1 MNRFMLPM
9 QLTCLTL
16 AVCTQLYAQDNVV
29 TNSAS
34 QTSGVEA
41 EQKETTQLAP
51 IVVTATRSAKSI
63 ADIAGTVYS
72 IDQAEIEK
80 QANAGKSIAD
90 ILGTLVPS
98 LTPSSGTTSNYGMTM
113 RGRVV
118 QYMIDGVPQTG
129 SRDGSRQLNSIQPSM
144 IERIE
149 VVSGATSIY
158 GSGATGGIINIITK
172 RGGQDPISFETKIG
186 VTAGNNFKSD
196 AMAYEASQSVLFNQG
211 ALQGAFGASY
221 TTRGEIQ
228 DSHGNRIGP
237 EVAQTDRQDTDT
249 LDLNGRLTWN
259 ISDSQSLSFGAQY
272 FKDEQDSEYGADYG
286 TYGPYNLANL
296 IFRTAPSLKAVKGL
310 ELSEQP
316 QTERWGVNTQYQN
329 EDILGHALNAEAY
342 YRKEKGR
349 WFPTVSPLGNSSLNG
364 ALAQLYPNY
373 ADPRSPDFL
382 NAIRYGYGVV
392 QSSNEIDV
400 AGTRLMLSKDFTL
413 NDRILNLNYGVDYE
427 NEKNKAYVTRYD
439 FDDFYNSNG
448 LKHTAVKDYKFG
460 PDFENNKLGFYLQ
473 GDYNLTDRF
482 NLQAGIRHER
492 IDSEVS
498 DSTPYREAIP
508 ADILAE
514 LGYDYDAKALKGGK
528 IKHDATLFNI
538 GGVFHLT
545 DAQQVFANFSQGFS
559 LPDVQRMLRD
569 VPATFVVTSN
579 NIEPIKVNN
588 YELGWRLQGES
599 GSNLGLTAFYN
610 DSDKVVKFN
619 GIPNYNIEV
628 IDTDERVYGVEGNV
642 SYRLQQNWTVGGTMA
657 YTRGQF
663 KNTAGKWQELDAIRV
678 APLKGTAF
686 SEWQF
691 NNDMSLRV
699 QALAIGGT
707 DKAKKDA
714 VKYGSTLP
722 AEIKG
727 FTTMD
732 VIANAKAGPGTVGF
746 GVYNVWNADYKTVFS
761 QAVAPTYGAIS
772 SLAAQGRTYGLS
784 YTLKY

>member
-16 AVCTQLYAQDNVV
+16 AVCTQLYAQDNVL

-34 QTSGVEA
+34 QTSSVEA
-41 EQKETTQLAP
+41 QQKETTQLAP

-129 SRDGSRQLNSIQPSM
+129 YRDGSRQLNSIQPSM

-172 RGGQDPISFETKIG
+172 RGGQDPISFESKVG

-259 ISDSQSLSFGAQY
+259 ISDEQSLSFGAQY
-272 FKDEQDSEYGADYG
+272 FKDEQDSEYGPDYG
-286 TYGPYNLANL
+286 PNLAYVK
-296 IFRTAPSLKAVKGL
+296 RDPTYTASLAAVKGMQL
-310 ELSEQP
+310 ETQP
-316 QTERWGVNTQYQN
+316 QTERYAFNTQYENQN
-329 EDILGHALNAEAY
+329 VLGHTLNAEAY
-342 YRKEKGR
+342 YRNEQAR
-349 WFPTVSPLGNSSLNG
+349 WFPSAQAMGGGLYLVYQSETDIDVYGARVALQKQFDLNG
-364 ALAQLYPNY
+364 RNLGL
-373 ADPRSPDFL
+373 S
-382 NAIRYGYGVV
+382 YG
-392 QSSNEIDV
+392 I
-400 AGTRLMLSKDFTL
+400 
-413 NDRILNLNYGVDYE
+413 DYE
-427 NEKNKAYVTRYD
+427 NEQDEQNIQMYD
-439 FDDFYNSNG
+439 SAAFVASNG
-448 LKHTAVKDYKFG
+448 LNYKPFNYYAFG
-460 PDFENNKLGFYLQ
+460 PDVETEKLGTFVQ
-473 GDYNLTDRF
+473 TDFDVTDR
-482 NLQAGIRHER
+482 LGLKAGVRYER
-492 IDSEVS
+492 VESQVDE
-498 DSTPYREAIP
+498 STPYMEAIT
-508 ADILAE
+508 ADLQP
-514 LGYDYDAKALKGGK
+514 GYQTKTLNGGK
-528 IKHDATLFNI
+528 VKHDATLFNF
-538 GGVFHLT
+538 GALYHLT
-545 DAQQVFANFSQGFS
+545 DAQQVFANFSQGS
-559 LPDVQRMLRD
+559 NLPDIQRMLRD
-569 VPATFVVTSN
+569 VPASFTVNSQT
-579 NIEPIKVNN
+579 IDPIKVNN
-588 YELGWRLQGES
+588 YELGWRVQAA
-599 GSNLGLTAFYN
+599 NGLNASVTTFYN
-610 DSDKVVKFN
+610 DSDKSLKF
-619 GIPNYNIEV
+619 GRPNYTIEV
-628 IDTDERVYGVEGNV
+628 LDTDERVYGVEGNL
-642 SYRLQQNWTVGGTMA
+642 SYRLQPNWTVGGTMA

-714 VKYGSTLP
+714 VKYGSTVP

-727 FTTMD
+727 FATMD

-746 GVYNVWNADYKTVFS
+746 GVYNVWNTDYKSVYS
-761 QAVAPTYGAIS
+761 QAVESVYGAIS
-772 SLAAQGRTYGLS
+772 SLPAQGRTYGLS

>member
-16 AVCTQLYAQDNVV
+16 AVCTQLYAQDNVL

-41 EQKETTQLAP
+41 QQKETTQLAP

-129 SRDGSRQLNSIQPSM
+129 YRDGSRQLNSIQPSM

-158 GSGATGGIINIITK
+158 GSGATGGIINIVTK
-172 RGGQDPISFETKIG
+172 RGGQDPISFETQVG

-259 ISDSQSLSFGAQY
+259 ISDEQSLSFGAQY
-272 FKDEQDSEYGADYG
+272 FNDEQDSEYGPDYG
-286 TYGPYNLANL
+286 PNLAYVK
-296 IFRTAPSLKAVKGL
+296 RDPTYTASLAAVKGMQL
-310 ELSEQP
+310 ETQP
-316 QTERWGVNTQYQN
+316 QTERYSFNTQYENQN
-329 EDILGHALNAEAY
+329 VLGHTLNAEAY
-342 YRKEKGR
+342 YRNEQAR
-349 WFPTVSPLGNSSLNG
+349 WFPSAQAMGGGLYLVYQSETDIDVYGARVALQKQFDLNG
-364 ALAQLYPNY
+364 HNLGL
-373 ADPRSPDFL
+373 S
-382 NAIRYGYGVV
+382 YG
-392 QSSNEIDV
+392 I
-400 AGTRLMLSKDFTL
+400 
-413 NDRILNLNYGVDYE
+413 DYE
-427 NEKNKAYVTRYD
+427 NEQDEQNIQMYD
-439 FDDFYNSNG
+439 SAAFVASNG
-448 LKHTAVKDYKFG
+448 LNYKPFNYYAFG
-460 PDFENNKLGFYLQ
+460 PDVETEKLGTFVQ
-473 GDYNLTDRF
+473 TDFDVTDR
-482 NLQAGIRHER
+482 LGLKAGVRYER
-492 IDSEVS
+492 VESQVDK
-498 DSTPYREAIP
+498 STPYMEAIT
-508 ADILAE
+508 ADLQP
-514 LGYDYDAKALKGGK
+514 GYQAKTLNGGK
-528 IKHDATLFNI
+528 VKHDATLFNF
-538 GGVFHLT
+538 GALYHLT
-545 DAQQVFANFSQGFS
+545 DAQQVFANFSQGS
-559 LPDVQRMLRD
+559 NLPDIQRMLRD
-569 VPATFVVTSN
+569 VPASFTVNSQT
-579 NIEPIKVNN
+579 IDPIKVNN
-588 YELGWRLQGES
+588 YELGWRVQAA
-599 GSNLGLTAFYN
+599 NGLNASVTTFYN
-610 DSDKVVKFN
+610 DSDKSLKF
-619 GIPNYNIEV
+619 GRPNYTIEV
-628 IDTDERVYGVEGNV
+628 LDTDERVYGVEGNL
-642 SYRLQQNWTVGGTMA
+642 SYRLQPNWTVGGTMA

-691 NNDMSLRV
+691 YNDMSLRV

-714 VKYGSTLP
+714 EKYGSTVP

-727 FTTMD
+727 FATMD

-746 GVYNVWNADYKTVFS
+746 GVYNVWNTDYKSVYS
-761 QAVAPTYGAIS
+761 QAVESVYGAIS

>member
-16 AVCTQLYAQDNVV
+16 AVCTQLYAQDDVV

-41 EQKETTQLAP
+41 QQKETTQLAP

-72 IDQAEIEK
+72 IDHAEIEK

-90 ILGTLVPS
+90 ILGMLVPS

-129 SRDGSRQLNSIQPSM
+129 YRDGSRQLNSIQPSM

-172 RGGQDPISFETKIG
+172 RGGQDPISFETKVG

-259 ISDSQSLSFGAQY
+259 ISDEQSLSFGAQY
-272 FKDEQDSEYGADYG
+272 FNDEQDSEYGPDYG
-286 TYGPYNLANL
+286 PNLAYVK
-296 IFRTAPSLKAVKGL
+296 RDPTYTASLAAVKGMQL
-310 ELSEQP
+310 ETQP
-316 QTERWGVNTQYQN
+316 QTERYAFNTQYENQN
-329 EDILGHALNAEAY
+329 VLGHTLNAEAY
-342 YRKEKGR
+342 YRNEQAR
-349 WFPTVSPLGNSSLNG
+349 WFPSAQAMGGGLYLVYQSETDIDVYGARVALQKQFELNG
-364 ALAQLYPNY
+364 RNLGL
-373 ADPRSPDFL
+373 S
-382 NAIRYGYGVV
+382 YG
-392 QSSNEIDV
+392 I
-400 AGTRLMLSKDFTL
+400 
-413 NDRILNLNYGVDYE
+413 DYE
-427 NEKNKAYVTRYD
+427 NEQDEQNIQMYD
-439 FDDFYNSNG
+439 SAAFVASNG
-448 LKHTAVKDYKFG
+448 LNYKPFNYYAFG
-460 PDFENNKLGFYLQ
+460 PDVETEKLGTFVQ
-473 GDYNLTDRF
+473 TDFDVTDR
-482 NLQAGIRHER
+482 LGLKAGVRYER
-492 IDSEVS
+492 VESQVDK
-498 DSTPYREAIP
+498 STPYMEAIT
-508 ADILAE
+508 ADLQP
-514 LGYDYDAKALKGGK
+514 GYQAKTLNGGK
-528 IKHDATLFNI
+528 VKHDATLFNL
-538 GGVFHLT
+538 GAVYHLT
-545 DAQQVFANFSQGFS
+545 DAQQIFANFSQGS
-559 LPDVQRMLRD
+559 NLPDIQRMLRD
-569 VPATFVVTSN
+569 VPASFTVNSQT
-579 NIEPIKVNN
+579 IDPIKVNN
-588 YELGWRLQGES
+588 YELGWRVQAE
-599 GSNLGLTAFYN
+599 NGLNASVTTFYN
-610 DSDKVVKFN
+610 DSDKSLKF
-619 GIPNYNIEV
+619 GRPNYTIEV
-628 IDTDERVYGVEGNV
+628 LDTDERVYGVEGNL
-642 SYRLQQNWTVGGTMA
+642 SYRLQPNWTVGGTMA

-714 VKYGSTLP
+714 VKYGSTVP

-727 FTTMD
+727 FATMD

-746 GVYNVWNADYKTVFS
+746 GVYNVWNTDYKSVYS
-761 QAVAPTYGAIS
+761 QAVESVYAAIS
-772 SLAAQGRTYGLS
+772 SLPAQGRTYGLS

>member
-16 AVCTQLYAQDNVV
+16 AVCTQLYAQDNVL

-41 EQKETTQLAP
+41 QQKETTQLAP

-129 SRDGSRQLNSIQPSM
+129 YRDGSRQLNSIQPSM

-172 RGGQDPISFETKIG
+172 RGGQDPISFETKVG

-259 ISDSQSLSFGAQY
+259 ISDEQSLSFGAQY
-272 FKDEQDSEYGADYG
+272 FNDEQDSEYGPDYG
-286 TYGPYNLANL
+286 PNLAYVK
-296 IFRTAPSLKAVKGL
+296 RDPTYTASLAAVKGMQL
-310 ELSEQP
+310 ETQP
-316 QTERWGVNTQYQN
+316 QTERYSFNTQYENQN
-329 EDILGHALNAEAY
+329 VLGHTLNAEAY
-342 YRKEKGR
+342 YRNEQAR
-349 WFPTVSPLGNSSLNG
+349 WFPSAQAMGGGLYLVYQSETDIDVYGARVALQKQFDLNG
-364 ALAQLYPNY
+364 HNLGL
-373 ADPRSPDFL
+373 S
-382 NAIRYGYGVV
+382 YG
-392 QSSNEIDV
+392 I
-400 AGTRLMLSKDFTL
+400 
-413 NDRILNLNYGVDYE
+413 DYE
-427 NEKNKAYVTRYD
+427 NEQDEQNIQMYD
-439 FDDFYNSNG
+439 SAAFVASNG
-448 LKHTAVKDYKFG
+448 LNYKPFNYYAFG
-460 PDFENNKLGFYLQ
+460 PDVETEKLGTFVQ
-473 GDYNLTDRF
+473 TDFDVTDR
-482 NLQAGIRHER
+482 LGLKAGVRYER
-492 IDSEVS
+492 VESQVDK
-498 DSTPYREAIP
+498 STPYMEAIT
-508 ADILAE
+508 ADLQP
-514 LGYDYDAKALKGGK
+514 GYQAKTLNGGK
-528 IKHDATLFNI
+528 VKHDATLFNL
-538 GGVFHLT
+538 GAVYHLT
-545 DAQQVFANFSQGFS
+545 DAQQMFANFSQGS
-559 LPDVQRMLRD
+559 NLPDIQRMLRD
-569 VPATFVVTSN
+569 VPASFTVNSQT
-579 NIEPIKVNN
+579 IDPIKVNN
-588 YELGWRLQGES
+588 YELGWRVQAA
-599 GSNLGLTAFYN
+599 NGLNASVTTFYN
-610 DSDKVVKFN
+610 DSDKSLKF
-619 GIPNYNIEV
+619 GRPNYTIEV
-628 IDTDERVYGVEGNV
+628 LDTDERVYGVEGNL
-642 SYRLQQNWTVGGTMA
+642 SYRLQPNWTVGGTMA

-691 NNDMSLRV
+691 YNDMSLRV

-714 VKYGSTLP
+714 EKYGSTVP
-722 AEIKG
+722 A
-727 FTTMD
+727 
-732 VIANAKAGPGTVGF
+732 
-746 GVYNVWNADYKTVFS
+746 
-761 QAVAPTYGAIS
+761 
-772 SLAAQGRTYGLS
+772 
-784 YTLKY
+784 

>member
-16 AVCTQLYAQDNVV
+16 AVCTQLYAQDNVL

-41 EQKETTQLAP
+41 QQKETTQLAP
-51 IVVTATRSAKSI
+51 IVMTATRSAKSI

-129 SRDGSRQLNSIQPSM
+129 YRDGSRQLNSIQPSM

-172 RGGQDPISFETKIG
+172 RGGQDPISFETKVG
-186 VTAGNNFKSD
+186 VTAGNNFKAD

-259 ISDSQSLSFGAQY
+259 ISDEQSLSFGAQY
-272 FKDEQDSEYGADYG
+272 FNDEQDSEYGPDYG
-286 TYGPYNLANL
+286 PDLAYVKRDPTYTASLA
-296 IFRTAPSLKAVKGL
+296 AVKGMQL
-310 ELSEQP
+310 ETQP
-316 QTERWGVNTQYQN
+316 QTERYAFNTQYENQN
-329 EDILGHALNAEAY
+329 VLGHTLNAEAY
-342 YRKEKGR
+342 YRNEQAR
-349 WFPTVSPLGNSSLNG
+349 WFPSAQAMGGGLYLVYQSETDIDVYGARVALQKQFDLNG
-364 ALAQLYPNY
+364 RNLGL
-373 ADPRSPDFL
+373 S
-382 NAIRYGYGVV
+382 YG
-392 QSSNEIDV
+392 I
-400 AGTRLMLSKDFTL
+400 
-413 NDRILNLNYGVDYE
+413 DYE
-427 NEKNKAYVTRYD
+427 NEQDEQNIQMYD
-439 FDDFYNSNG
+439 SAVFVASNG
-448 LKHTAVKDYKFG
+448 LNYKPFNYYAFG
-460 PDFENNKLGFYLQ
+460 PDVETEKLGTFVQ
-473 GDYNLTDRF
+473 TDFDVTDR
-482 NLQAGIRHER
+482 LGLKAGVRYER
-492 IDSEVS
+492 VESQVEE
-498 DSTPYREAIP
+498 STPYMEAIT
-508 ADILAE
+508 ADLQP
-514 LGYDYDAKALKGGK
+514 GYQAKTLNGGK
-528 IKHDATLFNI
+528 VKHDATLFNL
-538 GGVFHLT
+538 GAVYHLT
-545 DAQQVFANFSQGFS
+545 DAQQMFANFSQGS
-559 LPDVQRMLRD
+559 NLPDIQRMLRD
-569 VPATFVVTSN
+569 VPASFTVNSQT
-579 NIEPIKVNN
+579 IDPIKVNN
-588 YELGWRLQGES
+588 YELGWRVQAA
-599 GSNLGLTAFYN
+599 NGLNASVTTFYN
-610 DSDKVVKFN
+610 DSDKSLKF
-619 GIPNYNIEV
+619 GRPNYTIEV
-628 IDTDERVYGVEGNV
+628 LDTDERVYGVEGNL
-642 SYRLQQNWTVGGTMA
+642 SYRLQPNWTVGGTMA

-714 VKYGSTLP
+714 VKYGSTVP

-727 FTTMD
+727 FATMD

-746 GVYNVWNADYKTVFS
+746 GVYNVWNTDYKSVYS
-761 QAVAPTYGAIS
+761 QAVESVYGAIS

>member
-34 QTSGVEA
+34 QTSSVEA
-41 EQKETTQLAP
+41 KQKETTQLAP

-129 SRDGSRQLNSIQPSM
+129 YRDGSRQLNSIQPSM

-172 RGGQDPISFETKIG
+172 RGGQDPISFESKVG

-259 ISDSQSLSFGAQY
+259 ISDEQSLSFGAQY
-272 FKDEQDSEYGADYG
+272 FNDEQDSEYGPDYG
-286 TYGPYNLANL
+286 PNLAYVK
-296 IFRTAPSLKAVKGL
+296 RDPTYTASLAAVKGMQL
-310 ELSEQP
+310 ETQP
-316 QTERWGVNTQYQN
+316 QTERYAFNTQYENQN
-329 EDILGHALNAEAY
+329 VLGHTLNAEAY
-342 YRKEKGR
+342 YRNEQAR
-349 WFPTVSPLGNSSLNG
+349 WFPSAQAMGGGLYLVYQSETDIDVYGARVALQKQFDLNG
-364 ALAQLYPNY
+364 RKLGL
-373 ADPRSPDFL
+373 S
-382 NAIRYGYGVV
+382 YG
-392 QSSNEIDV
+392 I
-400 AGTRLMLSKDFTL
+400 
-413 NDRILNLNYGVDYE
+413 DYE
-427 NEKNKAYVTRYD
+427 NEQDEQNIQMYD
-439 FDDFYNSNG
+439 SAAFVASNG
-448 LKHTAVKDYKFG
+448 LNYKPFNYYAFG
-460 PDFENNKLGFYLQ
+460 PDVETEKLGTFVQ
-473 GDYNLTDRF
+473 TDFDVTDR
-482 NLQAGIRHER
+482 LGLKAGVRYER
-492 IDSEVS
+492 VESQVDE
-498 DSTPYREAIP
+498 STPYMEAIT
-508 ADILAE
+508 ADLQP
-514 LGYDYDAKALKGGK
+514 GYQAKTLNGGK
-528 IKHDATLFNI
+528 VKHDATLFNL
-538 GGVFHLT
+538 GALYHLT
-545 DAQQVFANFSQGFS
+545 DAQQIFANFSQGS
-559 LPDVQRMLRD
+559 NLPDIQRMLRD
-569 VPATFVVTSN
+569 VPASFTVNSQT
-579 NIEPIKVNN
+579 IDPIKVNN
-588 YELGWRLQGES
+588 YELGWRVQAA
-599 GSNLGLTAFYN
+599 NGLNASVTTFYN
-610 DSDKVVKFN
+610 DSDKSLKF
-619 GIPNYNIEV
+619 GRPNYTIEV
-628 IDTDERVYGVEGNV
+628 LDTDERVYGVEGNL
-642 SYRLQQNWTVGGTMA
+642 SYRLQPNWTVGGTMA

-663 KNTAGKWQELDAIRV
+663 KNTAANWQELDAIRV

-714 VKYGSTLP
+714 VKYGSTVP

-727 FTTMD
+727 FATMD

-746 GVYNVWNADYKTVFS
+746 GVYNVWNTDYKSVYS
-761 QAVAPTYGAIS
+761 QAVESVYGAIS
-772 SLAAQGRTYGLS
+772 SLPAQGRTYGLS

>member
-1 MNRFMLPM
+1 MNRFMLPT

-16 AVCTQLYAQDNVV
+16 AVCTQLYAQDNVL

-34 QTSGVEA
+34 QTSSVGA
-41 EQKETTQLAP
+41 QQKETTQLAP

-172 RGGQDPISFETKIG
+172 RGGQDPISFETKVG

-259 ISDSQSLSFGAQY
+259 ISDEQSLSFGAQY
-272 FKDEQDSEYGADYG
+272 FNDEQDSEYGPDYG
-286 TYGPYNLANL
+286 PNLAYVK
-296 IFRTAPSLKAVKGL
+296 RDPTYTASLAAVKGMQL
-310 ELSEQP
+310 ETQP
-316 QTERWGVNTQYQN
+316 QTERYAFNTQYENQN
-329 EDILGHALNAEAY
+329 VLGHTLNAEAY
-342 YRKEKGR
+342 YRNEQAR
-349 WFPTVSPLGNSSLNG
+349 WFPSAQAMGGGLYLVYQSETDIDVYGARVALQKQFDLNG
-364 ALAQLYPNY
+364 RNLGL
-373 ADPRSPDFL
+373 S
-382 NAIRYGYGVV
+382 YG
-392 QSSNEIDV
+392 I
-400 AGTRLMLSKDFTL
+400 
-413 NDRILNLNYGVDYE
+413 DYE
-427 NEKNKAYVTRYD
+427 NEQDEQNIQMYD
-439 FDDFYNSNG
+439 SAAFVASNG
-448 LKHTAVKDYKFG
+448 LNYKPFNYYAFG
-460 PDFENNKLGFYLQ
+460 PDVETEKLGTFVQ
-473 GDYNLTDRF
+473 TDFDVTDR
-482 NLQAGIRHER
+482 LGLKAGVRYER
-492 IDSEVS
+492 VESQVDE
-498 DSTPYREAIP
+498 STPYMEAIT
-508 ADILAE
+508 ADLQP
-514 LGYDYDAKALKGGK
+514 GYQAKTLNGGK
-528 IKHDATLFNI
+528 VKHDATLFNL
-538 GGVFHLT
+538 GAVYHLT
-545 DAQQVFANFSQGFS
+545 DAQQVFANFSQGSS
-559 LPDVQRMLRD
+559 LPDIQRMLRD
-569 VPATFVVTSN
+569 VPANFTVNSQT
-579 NIEPIKVNN
+579 IDPIKVNN
-588 YELGWRLQGES
+588 YELGWRVQAA
-599 GSNLGLTAFYN
+599 NGLNASVTTFYN
-610 DSDKVVKFN
+610 DSDKSLKF
-619 GIPNYNIEV
+619 GRPNYTIEV
-628 IDTDERVYGVEGNV
+628 LDTHERVYGVEGNL
-642 SYRLQQNWTVGGTMA
+642 SYRLQPNWTVGGTMA

-714 VKYGSTLP
+714 VKYGSTVP
-722 AEIKG
+722 AEING
-727 FTTMD
+727 FATMD

-746 GVYNVWNADYKTVFS
+746 GVYNVWNTDYKSVYS
-761 QAVAPTYGAIS
+761 QSVESVYGAIS
-772 SLAAQGRTYGLS
+772 SLPAQGRTYGLS

>member
-16 AVCTQLYAQDNVV
+16 AVCTQLYAQDNVL

-41 EQKETTQLAP
+41 QQKETTQLAP

-129 SRDGSRQLNSIQPSM
+129 YRDGSRQLNSIQPSM

-172 RGGQDPISFETKIG
+172 RGGQDPISFETKVG

-259 ISDSQSLSFGAQY
+259 ISDEQSLSFGAQY
-272 FKDEQDSEYGADYG
+272 FNDEQDSEYGPDYG
-286 TYGPYNLANL
+286 PNLAYVK
-296 IFRTAPSLKAVKGL
+296 RDPTYTASLAAVKGMQL
-310 ELSEQP
+310 ETQP
-316 QTERWGVNTQYQN
+316 QTERYAFNTQYENQN
-329 EDILGHALNAEAY
+329 VLGHTLNAEAY
-342 YRKEKGR
+342 YRNEQAR
-349 WFPTVSPLGNSSLNG
+349 WFPSAQAMGGGLYLVYQSETDIDVYGARVALQKQFDLNG
-364 ALAQLYPNY
+364 RNLGL
-373 ADPRSPDFL
+373 S
-382 NAIRYGYGVV
+382 YG
-392 QSSNEIDV
+392 I
-400 AGTRLMLSKDFTL
+400 
-413 NDRILNLNYGVDYE
+413 DYE
-427 NEKNKAYVTRYD
+427 NEQDEQNIQMYD
-439 FDDFYNSNG
+439 SAAFVASNG
-448 LKHTAVKDYKFG
+448 LNYKPFNYYAFG
-460 PDFENNKLGFYLQ
+460 PDVETEKLGTFVQ
-473 GDYNLTDRF
+473 TDFDVTDR
-482 NLQAGIRHER
+482 LGLKAGVRYER
-492 IDSEVS
+492 VESQVDK
-498 DSTPYREAIP
+498 STPYMEAIT
-508 ADILAE
+508 ADLQP
-514 LGYDYDAKALKGGK
+514 GYQAKTLNGGK
-528 IKHDATLFNI
+528 VKHDATLFNL
-538 GGVFHLT
+538 GAVYHLT
-545 DAQQVFANFSQGFS
+545 DAQQMFANFSQGS
-559 LPDVQRMLRD
+559 NLPDIQRMLRD
-569 VPATFVVTSN
+569 VPASFTVNSQT
-579 NIEPIKVNN
+579 IDPIKVNN
-588 YELGWRLQGES
+588 YELGWRVQAA
-599 GSNLGLTAFYN
+599 NGLNASVTTFYN
-610 DSDKVVKFN
+610 DSDKSLKF
-619 GIPNYNIEV
+619 GRPNYTIEV
-628 IDTDERVYGVEGNV
+628 LDTDERVYGVEGNL
-642 SYRLQQNWTVGGTMA
+642 SYRLQPNWTVGGTMA

-714 VKYGSTLP
+714 VKYGSTVP

-727 FTTMD
+727 FATMD

-746 GVYNVWNADYKTVFS
+746 GVYNVWNTDYKSVYS
-761 QAVAPTYGAIS
+761 QAVESVYGAIS

>member
-1 MNRFMLPM
+1 MSRFMLPM

-16 AVCTQLYAQDNVV
+16 AVCTQLYAQDDV
-29 TNSAS
+29 TTTLDS
-34 QTSGVEA
+34 QTSRVEA
-41 EQKETTQLAP
+41 KQKEATQLAP

-90 ILGTLVPS
+90 ILGMLVPS

-129 SRDGSRQLNSIQPSM
+129 YRDGSRQLNSIQPSM

-172 RGGQDPISFETKIG
+172 RGGQDPISFETKVG
-186 VTAGNNFKSD
+186 MTAGNNFKSD
-196 AMAYEASQSVLFNQG
+196 AMAYEASQNILFNQG

-249 LDLNGRLTWN
+249 LDINGRLTWN

-272 FKDEQDSEYGADYG
+272 FNDEQDSEYGPDYG
-286 TYGPYNLANL
+286 
-296 IFRTAPSLKAVKGL
+296 PSLAYLRRDPTYTASLAAVKGMQL
-310 ELSEQP
+310 ETQP
-316 QTERWGVNTQYQN
+316 QTERYAFNTQYENQN
-329 EDILGHALNAEAY
+329 VLGHTLNAEAY
-342 YRKEKGR
+342 YRNEQAR
-349 WFPTVSPLGNSSLNG
+349 WFPSAQAMGGGLYLVYQSETDIDVYGARVALQKQFDLNG
-364 ALAQLYPNY
+364 RKLGL
-373 ADPRSPDFL
+373 S
-382 NAIRYGYGVV
+382 YG
-392 QSSNEIDV
+392 I
-400 AGTRLMLSKDFTL
+400 
-413 NDRILNLNYGVDYE
+413 DYE
-427 NEKNKAYVTRYD
+427 NEQDEQNIQMYD
-439 FDDFYNSNG
+439 SAAFVASNG
-448 LKHTAVKDYKFG
+448 LNYKPFNYYAFG
-460 PDFENNKLGFYLQ
+460 PDVETEKLGSFIQ
-473 GDYNLTDRF
+473 TDFDVTDR
-482 NLQAGIRHER
+482 LGLKAGVRYER
-492 IDSEVS
+492 VESQVDE
-498 DSTPYREAIP
+498 STPYLEAIT
-508 ADILAE
+508 ADLQS
-514 LGYDYDAKALKGGK
+514 GYQAKTLNGGK
-528 IKHDATLFNI
+528 VKHDATLFNV
-538 GGVFHLT
+538 GAVYHLS
-545 DAQQVFANFSQGFS
+545 DAQQIFANFSQGS
-559 LPDVQRMLRD
+559 NLPDIQRMLRD
-569 VPATFVVTSN
+569 VPASFTVNSQT
-579 NIEPIKVNN
+579 IDPIKVNN
-588 YELGWRLQGES
+588 YELGWRVQAT
-599 GSNLGLTAFYN
+599 NGLNAGVTTFYN
-610 DSDKVVKFN
+610 DSDKSLKF
-619 GIPNYNIEV
+619 GRPNYTIEV
-628 IDTDERVYGVEGNV
+628 LDTDERVYGVEGNA
-642 SYRLQQNWTVGGTMA
+642 SYRLQPNWTVGGTMA

-714 VKYGSTLP
+714 EKYGSTVP

-727 FTTMD
+727 FATMD
-732 VIANAKAGPGTVGF
+732 VIANAKAGPGTIGF
-746 GVYNVWNADYKTVFS
+746 GVYNVWNTDYKSVYS
-761 QAVAPTYGAIS
+761 QSVESVYGAIS

>member
-16 AVCTQLYAQDNVV
+16 AVCTQLYAQDNVL

-41 EQKETTQLAP
+41 QQKETTQLAP
-51 IVVTATRSAKSI
+51 IVMTATRSAKSI

-129 SRDGSRQLNSIQPSM
+129 YRDGSRQLNSIQPSM

-172 RGGQDPISFETKIG
+172 RGGQDPISFETKVG
-186 VTAGNNFKSD
+186 VTAGNNFKAD

-211 ALQGAFGASY
+211 VLQGAFGASY

-259 ISDSQSLSFGAQY
+259 ISDEQSLSFGAQY
-272 FKDEQDSEYGADYG
+272 FNDEQDSEYGPDYG
-286 TYGPYNLANL
+286 PDLAYVKRDPTYTASLA
-296 IFRTAPSLKAVKGL
+296 AVKGMQL
-310 ELSEQP
+310 ETQP
-316 QTERWGVNTQYQN
+316 QTERYAFNTQYENQN
-329 EDILGHALNAEAY
+329 VLGHTLNAEAY
-342 YRKEKGR
+342 YRNEQAR
-349 WFPTVSPLGNSSLNG
+349 WFPSAQAMGGGLYLVYQSETDIDVYGARVALQKQFDLNG
-364 ALAQLYPNY
+364 RNLGL
-373 ADPRSPDFL
+373 S
-382 NAIRYGYGVV
+382 YG
-392 QSSNEIDV
+392 I
-400 AGTRLMLSKDFTL
+400 
-413 NDRILNLNYGVDYE
+413 DYE
-427 NEKNKAYVTRYD
+427 NEQDEQNIQMYD
-439 FDDFYNSNG
+439 SAVFVASNG
-448 LKHTAVKDYKFG
+448 LNYKPFNYYAFG
-460 PDFENNKLGFYLQ
+460 PDVETEKLGTFVQ
-473 GDYNLTDRF
+473 TDFDVTDR
-482 NLQAGIRHER
+482 LGLKAGVRYER
-492 IDSEVS
+492 VESQVEE
-498 DSTPYREAIP
+498 STPYMEAIT
-508 ADILAE
+508 ADLQP
-514 LGYDYDAKALKGGK
+514 GYQAKTLNGGK
-528 IKHDATLFNI
+528 VKHDATLFNL
-538 GGVFHLT
+538 GAVYHLT
-545 DAQQVFANFSQGFS
+545 DAQQMFANFSQGS
-559 LPDVQRMLRD
+559 NLPDIQRMLRD
-569 VPATFVVTSN
+569 VPASFTVNSQT
-579 NIEPIKVNN
+579 IDPIKVNN
-588 YELGWRLQGES
+588 YELGWRVQAA
-599 GSNLGLTAFYN
+599 NGLNASVTTFYN
-610 DSDKVVKFN
+610 DSDKSLKF
-619 GIPNYNIEV
+619 GRPNYTIEV
-628 IDTDERVYGVEGNV
+628 LDTDERVYGVEGNL
-642 SYRLQQNWTVGGTMA
+642 SYRLQPNWTVGGTMA

-714 VKYGSTLP
+714 VKYGSTVP

-727 FTTMD
+727 FATMD

-746 GVYNVWNADYKTVFS
+746 GVYNVWNTDYKSVYS
-761 QAVAPTYGAIS
+761 QAVESVYGAIS
-772 SLAAQGRTYGLS
+772 SLPAQGRTYGLS

>member
-16 AVCTQLYAQDNVV
+16 AVCTQLYAQDNVL

-34 QTSGVEA
+34 QTSSVEA
-41 EQKETTQLAP
+41 QQKETTQLAP

-186 VTAGNNFKSD
+186 MTSGNNVKSD

-259 ISDSQSLSFGAQY
+259 ISDEQSLSFGAQY
-272 FKDEQDSEYGADYG
+272 FNDEQDSEYGPDYG
-286 TYGPYNLANL
+286 PNLAYVK
-296 IFRTAPSLKAVKGL
+296 RDPTYTASLAAVKGMQL
-310 ELSEQP
+310 ETQP
-316 QTERWGVNTQYQN
+316 QTERYAFNTQYENQN
-329 EDILGHALNAEAY
+329 VLGHTLNAEAY
-342 YRKEKGR
+342 YRNEQAR
-349 WFPTVSPLGNSSLNG
+349 WFPSAQAMGGGLYLVYQSETDIDVYGARVALQKQFDLNG
-364 ALAQLYPNY
+364 HNLGL
-373 ADPRSPDFL
+373 S
-382 NAIRYGYGVV
+382 YG
-392 QSSNEIDV
+392 I
-400 AGTRLMLSKDFTL
+400 
-413 NDRILNLNYGVDYE
+413 DYE
-427 NEKNKAYVTRYD
+427 NEQDEQNIQMYD
-439 FDDFYNSNG
+439 SAAFVASNG
-448 LKHTAVKDYKFG
+448 LNYKPFNYYAFG
-460 PDFENNKLGFYLQ
+460 PDVETEKLGTFVQ
-473 GDYNLTDRF
+473 TDFDVTDR
-482 NLQAGIRHER
+482 LGLKAGVRYER
-492 IDSEVS
+492 VESQVDE
-498 DSTPYREAIP
+498 STPYMEAIT
-508 ADILAE
+508 ADLQP
-514 LGYDYDAKALKGGK
+514 GYQAKTLNGGK
-528 IKHDATLFNI
+528 VKHDATLFNL
-538 GGVFHLT
+538 GAVYHLT
-545 DAQQVFANFSQGFS
+545 DAQQVFANFSQGS
-559 LPDVQRMLRD
+559 NLPDIQRMLRD
-569 VPATFVVTSN
+569 VPASFTVNSQT
-579 NIEPIKVNN
+579 IDPIKVNN
-588 YELGWRLQGES
+588 YELGWRVQAA
-599 GSNLGLTAFYN
+599 NGLNVSVTTFYN
-610 DSDKVVKFN
+610 DSDKSLKF
-619 GIPNYNIEV
+619 GRPNYTIEV
-628 IDTDERVYGVEGNV
+628 LDTDERVYGIEGNL
-642 SYRLQQNWTVGGTMA
+642 SYRLQPNWTVGGTMA

-691 NNDMSLRV
+691 NNEMSLRV

-714 VKYGSTLP
+714 VKYGSMVP

-727 FTTMD
+727 FATMD

-746 GVYNVWNADYKTVFS
+746 GVYNVWNTDYKSVYS
-761 QAVAPTYGAIS
+761 QSVESVYGAIS
-772 SLAAQGRTYGLS
+772 SLPAQGRTYGLS

>member
-1 MNRFMLPM
+1 MSRFMLPM

-16 AVCTQLYAQDNVV
+16 AVCTQLYAQDDV
-29 TNSAS
+29 TTTLDS
-34 QTSGVEA
+34 QTSRVEA
-41 EQKETTQLAP
+41 KQKEATQLAP

-90 ILGTLVPS
+90 ILGMLVPS

-129 SRDGSRQLNSIQPSM
+129 YRDGSRQLNSIQPSM

-172 RGGQDPISFETKIG
+172 RGGQDPISFETKVG

-259 ISDSQSLSFGAQY
+259 ISDEQSLSFGAQY
-272 FKDEQDSEYGADYG
+272 FNDEQDSEYGPDYG
-286 TYGPYNLANL
+286 PNLAYVK
-296 IFRTAPSLKAVKGL
+296 RDPTYTASLAAVKGMQL
-310 ELSEQP
+310 ETQP
-316 QTERWGVNTQYQN
+316 QTERYAFNTQYENQN
-329 EDILGHALNAEAY
+329 VLGHTLNAEAY
-342 YRKEKGR
+342 YRNEQAR
-349 WFPTVSPLGNSSLNG
+349 WFPSAQAMGGGLYLVYQSETDINVYGARVALQKKFDLNG
-364 ALAQLYPNY
+364 RNLGL
-373 ADPRSPDFL
+373 S
-382 NAIRYGYGVV
+382 YG
-392 QSSNEIDV
+392 I
-400 AGTRLMLSKDFTL
+400 
-413 NDRILNLNYGVDYE
+413 DYE
-427 NEKNKAYVTRYD
+427 NEQDEQNIQMYD
-439 FDDFYNSNG
+439 SAAFVASNG
-448 LKHTAVKDYKFG
+448 LNYKPFNYYAFG
-460 PDFENNKLGFYLQ
+460 PDVETEKLGTFVQ
-473 GDYNLTDRF
+473 TDFDVTDR
-482 NLQAGIRHER
+482 LGLKAGVRYER
-492 IDSEVS
+492 VESQVDE
-498 DSTPYREAIP
+498 STPYMEAIT
-508 ADILAE
+508 ADLQP
-514 LGYDYDAKALKGGK
+514 GYQAKTLNGGK
-528 IKHDATLFNI
+528 VKHDATLFNL
-538 GGVFHLT
+538 GALYHLT
-545 DAQQVFANFSQGFS
+545 DAQQIFANFSQGS
-559 LPDVQRMLRD
+559 NLPDIQRMLRD
-569 VPATFVVTSN
+569 VPASFTVNSQT
-579 NIEPIKVNN
+579 IDPIKVNN
-588 YELGWRLQGES
+588 YELGWRVQAA
-599 GSNLGLTAFYN
+599 NGLNASVTTFYN
-610 DSDKVVKFN
+610 DSDKSLKF
-619 GIPNYNIEV
+619 GRPNYTIEV
-628 IDTDERVYGVEGNV
+628 LDTDERVYGVEGNL
-642 SYRLQQNWTVGGTMA
+642 SYRLQPNWTVGGTMA

-714 VKYGSTLP
+714 EKYGSTVP

-727 FTTMD
+727 FATMD

-746 GVYNVWNADYKTVFS
+746 GVYNVWNADYKSVYS
-761 QAVAPTYGAIS
+761 QAVESVYGAIS
-772 SLAAQGRTYGLS
+772 SLPAQGRTYGLS

>member
-1 MNRFMLPM
+1 MSRFMLPM

-41 EQKETTQLAP
+41 QQKETTQLAP

-172 RGGQDPISFETKIG
+172 RGGQDPISFETKVG

-259 ISDSQSLSFGAQY
+259 ISDEQSLSFGAQY
-272 FKDEQDSEYGADYG
+272 FNDEQDSEYGPDYG
-286 TYGPYNLANL
+286 PNLAYVK
-296 IFRTAPSLKAVKGL
+296 RDPTYTASLAAVKGMQL
-310 ELSEQP
+310 ETQP
-316 QTERWGVNTQYQN
+316 QTERYAFNTQYENQN
-329 EDILGHALNAEAY
+329 VLGHTLNAEAY
-342 YRKEKGR
+342 YRNEQAR
-349 WFPTVSPLGNSSLNG
+349 WFPSAQAMGGGLYLVYQSETDIDVYGARVALQKQFNLNG
-364 ALAQLYPNY
+364 RNLGL
-373 ADPRSPDFL
+373 S
-382 NAIRYGYGVV
+382 YG
-392 QSSNEIDV
+392 I
-400 AGTRLMLSKDFTL
+400 
-413 NDRILNLNYGVDYE
+413 DYE
-427 NEKNKAYVTRYD
+427 NEQDEQNIQMYD
-439 FDDFYNSNG
+439 SAAFVASNG
-448 LKHTAVKDYKFG
+448 LNYKPFNYYAFG
-460 PDFENNKLGFYLQ
+460 PDVETEKLGTFVQ
-473 GDYNLTDRF
+473 TDFDVTDR
-482 NLQAGIRHER
+482 LGLKAGVRYER
-492 IDSEVS
+492 VESQVDE
-498 DSTPYREAIP
+498 STPYMEAIT
-508 ADILAE
+508 ADLQP
-514 LGYDYDAKALKGGK
+514 GYQAKTLNGGK
-528 IKHDATLFNI
+528 VKHDATLFNL
-538 GGVFHLT
+538 GAVYHLT
-545 DAQQVFANFSQGFS
+545 DAQQVFANFSQGSS
-559 LPDVQRMLRD
+559 LPDIQRMLRD
-569 VPATFVVTSN
+569 VPANFTVNSQT
-579 NIEPIKVNN
+579 IDPIKVNN
-588 YELGWRLQGES
+588 YELGWRVQAA
-599 GSNLGLTAFYN
+599 NGLNASVTTFYN
-610 DSDKVVKFN
+610 DSDKSLKF
-619 GIPNYNIEV
+619 GRPNYTIEV
-628 IDTDERVYGVEGNV
+628 LDTDERVYGVEGNL
-642 SYRLQQNWTVGGTMA
+642 SYRLQPNWTVGGTMA

-714 VKYGSTLP
+714 VKYGSTVP
-722 AEIKG
+722 AEING
-727 FTTMD
+727 FATMD

-746 GVYNVWNADYKTVFS
+746 GVYNVWNTDYKSVYS
-761 QAVAPTYGAIS
+761 QAVESVYGAIS